1 MMFASTVT
9 GVAVKVAEA
18 AANGDPLAVS
28 SGFSP
33 TFYAVIGSAIAG
45 IVAVMVAYIKIKP
58 ALEAGKAE
66 SDLSLRRDLMS
77 MMKEMETRHAE
88 ETSKIRTAHADE
100 MAALK
105 RHIEERDR
113 RCEQENSALR
123 EQVKAL
129 QGMIISWQIH
139 SGQAM
144 PLSIPPATQKMVDK
158 IIDAMNSSDH
168 DRLSLIAAALEA
180 RDRHD

>member
-1 MMFASTVT
+1 MGASTIT
-9 GVAVKVAEA
+9 SIALKTAEIAAKGEPVAVA
-18 AANGDPLAVS
+18 

-58 ALEAGKAE
+58 SLEAGKAA
-66 SDLSLRRDLMS
+66 SDLSLRRDLML
-77 MMKEMETRHAE
+77 MMKEMETRHTE
-88 ETSKIRTAHADE
+88 ETSKIRKAHEEEIAS
-100 MAALK
+100 LK
-105 RHIEERDR
+105 RHVEERDR

-144 PLSIPPATQKMVDK
+144 PLSVPPATQKMVDK

-168 DRLSLIAAALEA
+168 DRLFLIAAALEA
-180 RDRHD
+180 RDRND

>member
-1 MMFASTVT
+1 MSAAIT
-9 GVAVKVAEA
+9 GVAIKAAEIA
-18 AANGDPLAVS
+18 TQEGPLAVS

-33 TFYAVIGSAIAG
+33 TFYAVISSAIAG

-58 ALEAGKAE
+58 SLEAGKAA
-66 SDLSLRRDLMS
+66 SDLSLRHDLML
-77 MMKEMETRHAE
+77 MMKEMETRHTE
-88 ETSKIRTAHADE
+88 ETTKIRRAHE
-100 MAALK
+100 EEISALK

-113 RCEQENSALR
+113 RCERENSALR

-144 PLSIPPATQKMVDK
+144 PLSIPSATQKTVDK